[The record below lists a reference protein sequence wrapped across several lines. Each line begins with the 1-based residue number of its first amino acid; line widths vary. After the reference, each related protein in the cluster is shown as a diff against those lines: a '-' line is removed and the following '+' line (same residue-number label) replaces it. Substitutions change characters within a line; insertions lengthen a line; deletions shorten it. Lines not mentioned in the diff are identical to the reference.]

1 MDLQNFINNN
11 IDYLSQFRKLNLNVK
26 TYSQLN
32 LAIITYKRNVD
43 YNFNEII
50 FMKWCKGAIINTE
63 TNKVVCLP
71 PQKCLEKYTFSD
83 VLIENKDNFILQP
96 LIDGTMINMF
106 YHKDEWLI
114 STRSFIGGKN
124 KWDQELSFK
133 KMFDECKEKINMEEL
148 NKNNSY
154 SFVLQHKENRI
165 ISEIVENNIIL
176 VEEYS
181 FVNNI
186 PNVVDFQGKYE
197 TIMSIKNNDM
207 NVLNESMGKTFN
219 FQFKGFTLKNNEKR
233 INIINNEYQRAHDIK
248 MECNYNNKLLSYIY
262 LRNNNLLKDYLAYFN
277 DDGLLFD
284 KYRNIIY
291 IMKNEL
297 YDCYVKFFIKKVI
310 EKKQIPFQLKPLVYD
325 LHTIYKQDK
334 KKITNEIINNYIYNM
349 PDKKLCFVLNYYI
362 T

>member
-165 ISEIVENNIIL
+165 ISEIVDNNIIL

-181 FVNNI
+181 FVDNI